1 MKVLFVCSGNKTKN
15 KPGVV
20 VQNQANTLIKKGISV
35 NFYLIKNKG
44 FIGYITAII
53 PLVVQIN
60 KGNYS
65 VIHAHYSL
73 SGYLAGIAK
82 LFTRKTKLIVSLM
95 GSDTQG
101 SRIKLNLIHAFAK
114 YIWDE
119 TIVKSQSMIKN
130 IEFKNVNIIPNGVDL
145 DTIVGDPKL
154 KNRNSTILFPANPS
168 RISKNHPLAKA
179 SVALLGDEHAGLK
192 VMYNRPHSEIIDALK
207 NCGCVLLTSKWE
219 GSPNIIK
226 EAMACNTPIVATR
239 VGDVEQ
245 LLDGLDGCFLTQSD
259 VDSVSKAI
267 KKALLYSQ
275 EHVHT
280 KGRDRLIDLQITS
293 DLIAGKIIKLYEPS

>member
-20 VQNQANTLIKKGISV
+20 VQNQANTLIKKGVSV
-35 NFYLIKNKG
+35 TFYLIKNKG
-44 FIGYITAII
+44 FIGYIKAII
-53 PLVVQIN
+53 PLVILIK
-60 KGNYS
+60 KGNYTI
-65 VIHAHYSL
+65 VHAHYSL
-73 SGYLAGIAK
+73 SGYVAGIAK

-101 SRIKLNLIHAFAK
+101 SRLKLNLIQAFAK

-119 TIVKSQSMIKN
+119 TIVKSQSMVKN

-145 DTIVGDPKL
+145 DTIVADPKL
-154 KNRNSTILFPANPS
+154 KNRNNTILFPANPS

-179 SVALLGDEHAGLK
+179 SVALLGDQNTSLK
-192 VMYNRPHSEIIDALK
+192 VIYNRPHSEIIDALK
-207 NCGCVLLTSKWE
+207 NCACVLLTSKWE

-226 EAMACNTPIVATR
+226 EAMACNAPVVATR

-245 LLDGLDGCFLTQSD
+245 LLDGLDGCFLTKSH

-267 KKALLYSQ
+267 KKAILYSQ
-275 EHVHT
+275 EHGHT
-280 KGRDRLIDLQITS
+280 KGRERLIDLQITS